1 MNETLNQLENLVAD
15 RGLRLKLCYQV
26 CLMDGNRLLLTF
38 RDELS
43 MLNYLKEHPEY
54 HK

>member
-1 MNETLNQLENLVAD
+1 MNETFIELEKLAEE
-15 RGLRLKLCYQV
+15 RGLRIKAYYQI